1 MRKLSLI
8 IGAAVLVAACAWA
21 DGPDTKLLTIVLGA
35 GAGGTNASAA
45 VSGYIEEVQV
55 SAADGFSTGLV
66 AVTMQPADAVVA
78 AYNIATN
85 LVVGSGRWRP
95 VVDRTAVDASDLAS
109 DPPARYLVYG
119 DTVKFIVTGSATN
132 RTWNCRIKTNDR

>member
-8 IGAAVLVAACAWA
+8 LGAAVLVAACALA
-21 DGPDTKLLTIVLGA
+21 DGFDTKLLTIALTTGT
-35 GAGGTNASAA
+35 GGTNASTA
-45 VSGYIEEVQV
+45 VVGYIEEIQV
-55 SAADGFSTGLV
+55 SAADGVSTGLV
-66 AVTMQPADAVVA
+66 AISVQPADAVVA

-85 LVVGSGRWRP
+85 SVTGSGRWRP
-95 VVDRTAVDASDLAS
+95 VVDRTDINAADLTS
-109 DPPARYLVYG
+109 DPPTRYLIYG